1 MKDKLK
7 NDASPNGFHYPRQY
21 ETMSVATAFG
31 YLDLAK
37 DHHGYLFTPDNYFGF
52 KALLVLKCGV
62 DIDWVFSNSFVE
74 DINEVEK
81 HITKSKLPPEELEKE
96 VEKRI
101 MEQQQNEEKN
111 NLDTTTS
118 KKR

>member
-1 MKDKLK
+1 MKDEFNK
-7 NDASPNGFHYPRQY
+7 DVPPNGFHYPSQY
-21 ETMSVATAFG
+21 NTMSVPTAFSFLG
-31 YLDLAK
+31 LAK
-37 DHHGYLFTPDNYFGF
+37 DHHGYLFTPDNYSGF

-81 HITKSKLPPEELEKE
+81 HITESNLSPKELEEE
-96 VEKRI
+96 VKKRI
-101 MEQQQNEEKN
+101 MKQQQKEEKN
-111 NLDTTTS
+111 NLDATIS